1 MNEKIK
7 RIGITL
13 RIETIEKYDEKR
25 DAISHDWTKFLQDS
39 DALPIFI
46 PNTLTDT
53 NPISGIA
60 NDTLTIGLKGLG

>member
-13 RIETIEKYDEKR
+13 RIETIKKYDEKR

-39 DALPIFI
+39 DVLPIFI

-53 NPISGIA
+53 KYF
-60 NDTLTIGLKGLG
+60 LEKMKLKVIHF